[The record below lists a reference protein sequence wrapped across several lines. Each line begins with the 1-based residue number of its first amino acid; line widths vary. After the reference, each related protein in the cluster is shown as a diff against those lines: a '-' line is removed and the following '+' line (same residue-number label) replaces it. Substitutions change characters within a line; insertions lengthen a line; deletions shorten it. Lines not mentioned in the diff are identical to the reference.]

1 MGCAAGAGLG
11 TRVLESLGSGNT
23 SGVAPPSPA
32 LNTAVPGPT
41 ARVASAGFLS
51 ARRDGDCTASLCQCL
66 AALSVRRLF
75 LISSLN
81 LPWHSSCCS
90 LSFLLHSVSV
100 LCQLGQGCDTGA
112 SGTVCASQLSLLSP
126 RVPG

>member
-1 MGCAAGAGLG
+1 MGCAGGAGLG

-32 LNTAVPGPT
+32 PNTAVPGPT

-81 LPWHSSCCS
+81 LPWHNWRPCPLVLS
-90 LSFLLHSVSV
+90 LV
-100 LCQLGQGCDTGA
+100 A
-112 SGTVCASQLSLLSP
+112 GTRGRPEAVHSLLSGG
-126 RVPG
+126 VESV